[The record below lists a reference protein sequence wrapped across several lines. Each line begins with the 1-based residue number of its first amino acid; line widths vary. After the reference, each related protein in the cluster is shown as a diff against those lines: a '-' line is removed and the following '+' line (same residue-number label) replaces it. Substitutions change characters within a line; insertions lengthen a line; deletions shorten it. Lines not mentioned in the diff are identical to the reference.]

1 MAVRSI
7 AVVGASLAAL
17 RGVQALRRDGFDGDI
32 TVVGDEPYRPYDRP
46 PLSKRVLTGDKP
58 VDGTGLSND
67 EAIDALDV
75 RWVLGR
81 KATALDVA
89 HRSITLDDGA
99 TVAADGI
106 VLACGATPRTLPG
119 TEGMGGVHVLRTRD
133 DAAALLAD
141 LAAGPARVVVVGAGF
156 IGSEVAASCRALGLD
171 VTILEAAP
179 IPLGRVLPAPLAEI
193 CADLHRDHG
202 VDLRLGTAVDR
213 IEAGDDGRVRR
224 VHLADGGHVDA
235 DVVVVGIGVRPNTD
249 WLVGSGLTLDDG
261 VVCDATTLAAPGIT
275 AAGDVARWPNP
286 RYGELMRVEHW
297 DNAVH
302 MGAHAA
308 TRLLVADAA
317 AAEDFAPVPWFWSD
331 QYDRKLQ
338 LGGRCGPLDEMV
350 VIDGSLEERRFAALF
365 RRDDQVI
372 GVFGMNRAPVVALW
386 QRRLIEGI
394 GWTEALDLV
403 AEG

>member
-1 MAVRSI
+1 MRTI

-17 RGVQALRRDGFDGDI
+17 RGVQALRRDGYDGEI

-46 PLSKRVLTGDKP
+46 PLSKRVLTGDKA

-81 KATALDVA
+81 SATALDA
-89 HRSITLDDGA
+89 STRTLTLDDGA
-99 TVAADGI
+99 TLTTDGI

-119 TEGMGGVHVLRTRD
+119 TDGVGGVHVVRTRD
-133 DAAALLAD
+133 DAGALRAD
-141 LAAGPARVVVVGAGF
+141 LEAGPARVVVVGAGF
-156 IGSEVAASCRALGLD
+156 IGSEVAASCRALGLE
-171 VTILEAAP
+171 VTLLEAAP
-179 IPLGRVLPAPLAEI
+179 IPLGRVLPAPLGQL

-202 VDLRLGTAVDR
+202 VDLRLGAGVEGIDV
-213 IEAGDDGRVRR
+213 GDDGRVRR
-224 VHLADGGHVDA
+224 VRLADGGHVDA

-275 AAGDVARWPNP
+275 AAGDVARWPNL
-286 RYGELMRVEHW
+286 RYGEVMRVEHW

-308 TRLLVADAA
+308 TRLLVEDAA
-317 AAEDFAPVPWFWSD
+317 AEPFAPVPWFWSD

-365 RRDDQVI
+365 RRDDQAI

-386 QRRLIEGI
+386 QRRLIEGTS
-394 GWTEALDLV
+394 WSDALALV

>member
-1 MAVRSI
+1 MTVRTI

-17 RGVQALRRDGFDGDI
+17 RGVQALRRDGYDGEI

-46 PLSKRVLTGDKP
+46 PLSKRVLTGDKA

-81 KATALDVA
+81 SATALDA
-89 HRSITLDDGA
+89 STRTLTLDDGA
-99 TVAADGI
+99 TLTTDGI

-119 TEGMGGVHVLRTRD
+119 TDGVGGVHVVRTRD
-133 DAAALLAD
+133 DAGALRAD
-141 LAAGPARVVVVGAGF
+141 LEAGPARVVVVGAGF
-156 IGSEVAASCRALGLD
+156 IGSEVAASCRALGLE
-171 VTILEAAP
+171 VTLLEAAP
-179 IPLGRVLPAPLAEI
+179 IPLGRVLPAPLGQL

-202 VDLRLGTAVDR
+202 VDLRLGAGVEGIDV
-213 IEAGDDGRVRR
+213 GDDGRVRR
-224 VHLADGGHVDA
+224 VRLADGGHVDA

-275 AAGDVARWPNP
+275 AAGDVARWPNL
-286 RYGELMRVEHW
+286 RYGEVMRVEHW

-308 TRLLVADAA
+308 TRLLVEDAA
-317 AAEDFAPVPWFWSD
+317 AEPFAPVPWFWSD

-365 RRDDQVI
+365 RRDDQAI

-394 GWTEALDLV
+394 GWSEALALV

>member
-1 MAVRSI
+1 MTVRTI

-17 RGVQALRRDGFDGDI
+17 RGVQALRRDGYDGEI

-46 PLSKRVLTGDKP
+46 PLSKRVLTGDKA

-81 KATALDVA
+81 SATALDA
-89 HRSITLDDGA
+89 STRTLTLDDGA
-99 TVAADGI
+99 TLTTDGI

-119 TEGMGGVHVLRTRD
+119 TDGVGGVHVVRTRD
-133 DAAALLAD
+133 DAGALRAD
-141 LAAGPARVVVVGAGF
+141 LEAGPARVVVVGAGF
-156 IGSEVAASCRALGLD
+156 IGSEVAASCRALGLE
-171 VTILEAAP
+171 VTLLEAAP
-179 IPLGRVLPAPLAEI
+179 IPLGRVLPAPLGQL

-202 VDLRLGTAVDR
+202 VDLRLGAGVEGIDV
-213 IEAGDDGRVRR
+213 GDDGRVRR
-224 VHLADGGHVDA
+224 VRLADGGHVDA

-275 AAGDVARWPNP
+275 AAGDVARWPNL
-286 RYGELMRVEHW
+286 RYGEVMRVEHW

-308 TRLLVADAA
+308 TRLLVEDAA
-317 AAEDFAPVPWFWSD
+317 AEPFAPVPWFWSD

-365 RRDDQVI
+365 RRDDQAI

-386 QRRLIEGI
+386 QRRLIEGTS
-394 GWTEALDLV
+394 WSDALALV